1 MSGEGTQRCAFCANK
16 QETEIVVT
24 DPSEVMDLPLGE
36 DAPERS
42 VPVCEF
48 CRRVARGCPTI
59 DEEPWP
65 DWSEIDYP
73 VREVHY

>member
-1 MSGEGTQRCAFCANK
+1 MFEPRCAFCESP
-16 QETEIVVT
+16 QETEIVAT

-42 VPVCEF
+42 VPVCEP
-48 CRRVARGCPTI
+48 CARVVRSCPTV

-65 DWSEIDYP
+65 EWGSIDYET
-73 VREVHY
+73 REVF